1 MEGFLDE
8 LVECSYQLVEVI
20 DFALCLRKFR
30 SPIAHEARTPPP
42 RQPALDRHSPHSTS
56 YRSSRP
62 TRPRTALR
70 KRSPAQHAPRPKLPA
85 PALHKQPAH
94 CAPISAF
101 AQHTLPRH
109 RTSPPLRASPSLG
122 PCPPSPERGSAPPP
136 PCRSPALPINLCAT
150 CPAVSI
156 CPHAAGAIAVR
167 CIRSAAPD
175 GTAATC
181 SRATHTGAGFR
192 VPRRPDARAHLSCA
206 GSRAKAVHCWLVLQA
221 V

>member
-1 MEGFLDE
+1 MTLA
-8 LVECSYQLVEVI
+8 LP
-20 DFALCLRKFR
+20 LCLKRHSHHVTYQKFR

-109 RTSPPLRASPSLG
+109 RTSPPLRTSPSPG

-136 PCRSPALPINLCAT
+136 PYRSPALPINLCAT

-156 CPHAAGAIAVR
+156 CPHAAGAMYPVSCAR
-167 CIRSAAPD
+167 WD
-175 GTAATC
+175 GGHMFTRNA
-181 SRATHTGAGFR
+181 H
-192 VPRRPDARAHLSCA
+192 RRRLSCA
-206 GSRAKAVHCWLVLQA
+206 ATPGCTRTSLMCWQQS
-221 V
+221 